1 MDPGLINTG
10 FGVIDVE
17 RKGKYR
23 AIEFGAIRPSPKQP
37 LEVRLLTIFRDLTD
51 IIARHHPQRVGV
63 EGIYQAKNVRSALTL
78 GHARGAA
85 LLAAASA
92 TLPLAA
98 YSPSTVKAHVS
109 GYGLAD
115 KQQVSWMVSRL
126 LQLPS
131 DLPPGDASDALAL
144 AICAADLMPEPEFP
158 TSK

>member
-1 MDPGLINTG
+1 M
-10 FGVIDVE
+10 
-17 RKGKYR
+17 
-23 AIEFGAIRPSPKQP
+23 
-37 LEVRLLTIFRDLTD
+37 TIFRDLTE
-51 IIARHHPQRVGV
+51 IITRHHPQRVGV

-92 TLPLAA
+92 GLPLAA

-144 AICAADLMPEPEFP
+144 AICAADLMPEPESAP
-158 TSK
+158 AK